1 MLICQSNSGSAG
13 YDFES
18 SEDVVIPGLWSG

>member
-1 MLICQSNSGSAG
+1 MMTLRG

-18 SEDVVIPGLWSG
+18 SEDLVKTIAGISD